1 MLEVNRYI
9 QVTDTES
16 VDLGKAGTGGSV
28 SLKLEVWSQGR
39 FC

>member
-9 QVTDTES
+9 QMTDTES

-28 SLKLEVWSQGR
+28 SLKLEVWNQGR